1 MEFGE
6 KLQALR
12 KGRSMTQEALAE
24 ALFVSRTAVSK
35 WESGRG
41 YPSIDSLRE
50 VSRFFG
56 VSIDEL
62 IGADEV
68 IAAASDEKRAY
79 VGRTTALICGALD
92 ALLALLMIIP
102 AFGNGAGSTET
113 VSLFALDGVNPWVKG
128 AFIFAIGMTVLNGV
142 AGMIVAR
149 LDRPVWNRHRIAT
162 GVALSVVSVAV
173 LIAARQP
180 YAGLVGFAFLVV
192 KGLLLLRAK

>member
-12 KGRSMTQEALAE
+12 KGRSLTQEALAE

-50 VSRFFG
+50 ISRFFG

-162 GVALSVVSVAV
+162 GVALSVASVAV

>member
-12 KGRSMTQEALAE
+12 KGRSLTQEALAE

-50 VSRFFG
+50 ISRFFG

>member
-50 VSRFFG
+50 ISRFFG

-162 GVALSVVSVAV
+162 GIALSVASVAV

>member
-50 VSRFFG
+50 ISRFFG

-162 GVALSVVSVAV
+162 GVALSVASVAV

>member
-102 AFGNGAGSTET
+102 AFGNGAGSTQT

-162 GVALSVVSVAV
+162 GIALSVASVAV

>member
-12 KGRSMTQEALAE
+12 KGRSLTQEALAE

-50 VSRFFG
+50 ISRFFG

-102 AFGNGAGSTET
+102 AFGNGAGSTQT

-162 GVALSVVSVAV
+162 GVALSVASVAV